1 MSAAVTVPHHIAIVM
16 DGNGRWASKRF
27 LPRIAG
33 HKQGVESLKRCV
45 KACAARGVGV
55 LTVFAFSSEN
65 WNRPKEE
72 VSGLMDLLAL
82 AIAREVP
89 ELKRDGVRLYFVGDR
104 AGLSEKVKAGL
115 AQAQAA
121 TATNT
126 KLVLNVCFN
135 YGGRWDITQAAA
147 KLAKAGKP
155 IDEFSLSQ
163 ELALAHVADP
173 ELLIRTGDEMRI
185 SNFVLWQAA
194 YTELYFS
201 PSLWPDF
208 NEAALDDAIR
218 DFSGRERRFG
228 KTSAQLSG
236 QQSARL
242 QTA

>member
-1 MSAAVTVPHHIAIVM
+1 
-16 DGNGRWASKRF
+16 
-27 LPRIAG
+27 L
-33 HKQGVESLKRCV
+33 
-45 KACAARGVGV
+45 ARV
-55 LTVFAFSSEN
+55 
-65 WNRPKEE
+65 
-72 VSGLMDLLAL
+72 
-82 AIAREVP
+82 
-89 ELKRDGVRLYFVGDR
+89 
-104 AGLSEKVKAGL
+104 
-115 AQAQAA
+115 
-121 TATNT
+121 
-126 KLVLNVCFN
+126 
-135 YGGRWDITQAAA
+135 
-147 KLAKAGKP
+147 GKP

-185 SNFVLWQAA
+185 SNFILWQAA